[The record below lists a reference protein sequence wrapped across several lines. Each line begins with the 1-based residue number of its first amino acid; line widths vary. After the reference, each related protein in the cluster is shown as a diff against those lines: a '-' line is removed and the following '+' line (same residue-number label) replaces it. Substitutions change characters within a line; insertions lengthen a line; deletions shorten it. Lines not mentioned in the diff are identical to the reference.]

1 MAHCGLVDEAPNPP
15 APRLYHENLGHGAG
29 LMSSHNQ
36 MPCGACGS
44 SLSLPLWGI
53 SLSGLKEAA
62 CTDGFWKPAKQI
74 WDAIEEGETF
84 GEVVVS
90 RTIAAG
96 LAGILGI
103 MQLRCQR

>member
-36 MPCGACGS
+36 MPCGAFCQ
-44 SLSLPLWGI
+44 PWRDA
-53 SLSGLKEAA
+53 SLSGVNEAA

-96 LAGILGI
+96 LAGILGR
-103 MQLRCQR
+103 MQLRCRR